1 MQCPQCGAPLNDDA
15 RFCTGCGQAL
25 PAQPPQGAQLPG
37 QPQPPYPP
45 QGPYP
50 GQPQPP
56 YPPQGPYPGQSQPP
70 YPPQGPYPGQP
81 QPPYPPQGP
90 YPGQPVPPRA
100 RRRGPGGCLIVF
112 LVLLLALAG
121 GGFYFYATTFLFP
134 KDLGIRYT
142 QADFDSALEKTGLTV
157 DFLGKDTDGLTAFIK
172 EQKGK
177 KLPLAD
183 YTFAFSDYQEKQF
196 ELTPEEATA
205 FVNEIA
211 PNFTWF
217 DKVQMKIL
225 PDGRTAGSYQVDFAK
240 VKQELIP
247 DAANLIP
254 AQFAKFLPDRFNLY
268 LEGDMR
274 IVENVVQVP
283 ERLDEVQ
290 VGNVSLTPMMDNLD
304 DAARATV
311 FDYAE
316 RIYKIIPGLV
326 IHKLEV
332 NEAGNWDF
340 SGNIPTKVTV
350 TGK

>member
-1 MQCPQCGAPLNDDA
+1 MRCPNCGAPLNDDA

-25 PAQPPQGAQLPG
+25 PSLPQQGAPYPE
-37 QPQPPYPP
+37 QPQPSHP
-45 QGPYP
+45 QQGAPYP

-56 YPPQGPYPGQSQPP
+56 YPQQGAPYPAAPVPQG
-70 YPPQGPYPGQP
+70 
-81 QPPYPPQGP
+81 
-90 YPGQPVPPRA
+90 R

-112 LVLLLALAG
+112 LILLLAVAG
-121 GGFYFYATTFLFP
+121 GAFYFYATTFLIP

-142 QADFDSALEKTGLTV
+142 QADFDAALDKTGLSV
-157 DFLGKDTDGLTAFIK
+157 DFLGKDTDGLTAFI
-172 EQKGK
+172 EAQEGK

-183 YTFAFSDYQEKQF
+183 YTFSFSDYQEKQF
-196 ELTPEEATA
+196 ELTPAEATA

-240 VKQELIP
+240 VKAELIP
-247 DAANLIP
+247 DVAGLIP
-254 AQFAKFLPDRFNLY
+254 PQFAKVLPDRFNLY

-274 IVENVVQVP
+274 IVENEVQVP
-283 ERLDEVQ
+283 ERLDVVQ
-290 VGNVSLTPMMDNLD
+290 VGNVSLAPMLDNLD
-304 DAARATV
+304 ESTRSTV

-316 RIYKIIPGLV
+316 RIYKIIPDLV

-350 TGK
+350 TEK